1 MERGGIIGPE
11 SWSRSEQVSSHL
23 DSSVLIALQDVM
35 EEEYPTLLDVFLKDS
50 EQRVAQLRQCL
61 NGPAPDLQALSLDAH
76 SFKGSS
82 GNMGALQL
90 SELCRQLEEQARRGQ
105 REGLELLV
113 DQISSEYLTVRR
125 LFDAER
131 QLFSEQS

>member
-1 MERGGIIGPE
+1 M
-11 SWSRSEQVSSHL
+11 SSHL
-23 DSSVLIALQDVM
+23 DSSVLVTLQDVM
-35 EEEYPTLLDVFLKDS
+35 EDEYPTLLDVFLKDS
-50 EQRVAQLRQCL
+50 EQRVAQLRQVL

-105 REGLELLV
+105 PEGLNQLI
-113 DQISSEYLTVRR
+113 DQIHSEYLTVRR

-131 QLFSEQS
+131 QLYSS